1 MRHKFLAF
9 ISRSNYKKSHSH
21 QLDKF
26 TPLSNRIREIYNVG
40 IYFKAIE
47 ENPIPSLKLEV
58 RDGIRGGKKRCIL
71 TADLYKQMST
81 LSIF

>member
-1 MRHKFLAF
+1 MQHKFLAF

-40 IYFKAIE
+40 NYFKAIE
-47 ENPIPSLKLEV
+47 ENPIPSHLKCAMVSGE
-58 RDGIRGGKKRCIL
+58 GK
-71 TADLYKQMST
+71 T
-81 LSIF
+81 LHFNS